1 MRAVQMGYVMIIII
15 ITGLITGTPLVFG
28 KKGESG
34 MALSFRCILIK
45 VFVFVFFCSRKD
57 GQTDV

>member
-1 MRAVQMGYVMIIII
+1 MRAVQMGYVVIIII

-34 MALSFRCILIK
+34 MALSF
-45 VFVFVFFCSRKD
+45 
-57 GQTDV
+57 